1 MSPAAT
7 SFAQPQQS
15 DRDQSRNIN
24 DGSGE
29 ERALVEYLI
38 QNSSENQTQNTG
50 EASNAAG
57 ETLDGALIPISAALE
72 RMDRKDGHMTQFP
85 EARSTAVP

>member
-29 ERALVEYLI
+29 ERALIEYLI

-57 ETLDGALIPISAALE
+57 ETLYGALIPIFRSPG
-72 RMDRKDGHMTQFP
+72 MDRKDGHMTQFP